1 MPGAWHPVRRS
12 PLHARLREAGAVFE
26 TVTGWALARHFG
38 DPEAE
43 FQAGSTG
50 VALSDLS
57 GTGKW
62 QAKGQDL
69 DRDLGPSLS
78 GEVPA
83 PGRVAATQ
91 TGCLCRITPGEALY
105 LDQDGPPEH
114 RPASGGEADG
124 CLHLLER
131 TDGLARMALWGPDSR
146 RVLAKLTS
154 LDLREA
160 ARPTGTCAAAPMAG
174 VRVLLVR
181 WDRDGVPTY
190 EILVSAEYGAYLW
203 DMILDAGR
211 EYGLRPC
218 GLDAWKR
225 LEE

>member
-1 MPGAWHPVRRS
+1 MPDAWNPLRRS

-26 TVTGWALARHFG
+26 TESGWARARHFG

-62 QAKGQDL
+62 QAKGRHL
-69 DRDLGPSLS
+69 ERDLEPGVS

-83 PGRVAATQ
+83 PGRVAGTR
-91 TGCLCRITPGEALY
+91 TGCLCRITPGEALF
-105 LDQDGPPEH
+105 LFQDGRPEH
-114 RPASGGEADG
+114 HPGSGGEDDG

-131 TDGLARMALWGPDSR
+131 TDGLALMALWGPESR
-146 RVLAKLTS
+146 RVLAKLTT

-160 ARPTGTCAAAPMAG
+160 ARPHGTCAAAPMAG

-181 WDRDGVPTY
+181 WDRGGLPNY
-190 EILVSAEYGAYLW
+190 PILVSAEYGAYLW
-203 DMILDAGR
+203 DMVLDAGR